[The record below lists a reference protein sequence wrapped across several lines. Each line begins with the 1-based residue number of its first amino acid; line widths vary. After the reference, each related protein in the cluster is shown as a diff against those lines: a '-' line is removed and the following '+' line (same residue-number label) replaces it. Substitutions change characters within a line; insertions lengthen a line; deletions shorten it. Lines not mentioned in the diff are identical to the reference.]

1 MKFRIERYDDVSST
15 NNLVKECIDAGDA
28 EGLVVVAK
36 TQNGGYGRRGNA
48 WASPEGGLYMSVLLR
63 PEVSL
68 EDLPTLPHACAIA
81 VRRAIASFL
90 DPEKAD
96 LVKIKWPN
104 DIVYTGSI
112 ETPEGADFQSSR
124 ASFKKMC
131 GISVEQR
138 KGAICVGIGI
148 NVARPNNDSVAVS
161 TGVVFSGD
169 GRNTKN
175 VPVYVE
181 DLVASDKMVSME
193 ALEARLL
200 EELDNVYF
208 TWNESLFA
216 GLRNEYLDHFA
227 LEGFKA
233 RIDDDA
239 NTAIECEV
247 VGINDRGNLEVIPLG
262 KTEVK
267 TIAAGTVRAI

>member
-1 MKFRIERYDDVSST
+1 MKFRVERYDGVSST
-15 NNLVKECIDAGDA
+15 NNLIKERIDADEA

-48 WASPEGGLYMSVLLR
+48 WASPEGGLYMSALLR
-63 PEVSL
+63 PEVSS

-161 TGVVFSGD
+161 AGVVFSGD

-181 DLVASDKMVSME
+181 DLVASDKMVSVE